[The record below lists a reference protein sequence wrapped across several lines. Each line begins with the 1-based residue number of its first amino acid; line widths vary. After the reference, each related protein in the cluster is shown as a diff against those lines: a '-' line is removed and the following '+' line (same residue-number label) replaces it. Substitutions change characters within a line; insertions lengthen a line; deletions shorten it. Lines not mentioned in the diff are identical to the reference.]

1 MKKPLILLTTAAL
14 SAIAILFLNFVIAAA
29 LDHPPVLNAPW
40 PFALEAF
47 LLAAIV
53 GYKSR
58 TRGWLMGMLTMVAV
72 YALLFVV
79 VSCFILAIA
88 IDTWRM
94 GDSVM
99 SMIRLNVTWYGMQQ
113 AIQSLFMWIFLPS
126 LAIGA
131 VGGMIGELVYKKRW

>member
-14 SAIAILFLNFVIAAA
+14 SAIAIMFLNFVIAAA

-47 LLAAIV
+47 LLAAVV

-72 YALLFVV
+72 FALLFVV

-99 SMIRLNVTWYGMQQ
+99 HLIRMNASVYGIVQT
-113 AIQSLFMWIFLPS
+113 IQFIFMWISLPS

-131 VGGMIGELVYKKRW
+131 VGGMIGELVYKKR